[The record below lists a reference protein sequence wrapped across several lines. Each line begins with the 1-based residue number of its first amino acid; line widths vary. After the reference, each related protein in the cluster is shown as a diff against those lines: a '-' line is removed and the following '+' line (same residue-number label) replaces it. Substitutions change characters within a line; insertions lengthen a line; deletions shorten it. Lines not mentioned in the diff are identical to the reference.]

1 MKGVSKSNHPP
12 SDNLCNIL
20 TRERAKCRPNVIHHR
35 EERQTG
41 ATVLHEYSSSNSFAN
56 SRDRRIDFRLPIG
69 NLGDAS
75 SAENSISSGGGALYV
90 LASERRFMRRKCESC
105 RRGGCR
111 VASGNKG
118 KSVAFPRGGEERGN
132 ERRGGGGGTS
142 EKQRYEHR
150 SISGRAILEEREGR
164 RAIRIDASFRL
175 NYYRVLPFLF
185 SFFFSAFHSLASLGR
200 CFARETLATIA
211 RSNRNPR

>member
-1 MKGVSKSNHPP
+1 MLRATSDELLSRTYVKGVSKSNHPP

-90 LASERRFMRRKCESC
+90 LASERRFMRRKCESY

-132 ERRGGGGGTS
+132 ERRGEEEQARNNVTSIALFLAEPSSRNERGGGP
-142 EKQRYEHR
+142 
-150 SISGRAILEEREGR
+150 SGLMR
-164 RAIRIDASFRL
+164 
-175 NYYRVLPFLF
+175 PF
-185 SFFFSAFHSLASLGR
+185 A
-200 CFARETLATIA
+200 
-211 RSNRNPR
+211 